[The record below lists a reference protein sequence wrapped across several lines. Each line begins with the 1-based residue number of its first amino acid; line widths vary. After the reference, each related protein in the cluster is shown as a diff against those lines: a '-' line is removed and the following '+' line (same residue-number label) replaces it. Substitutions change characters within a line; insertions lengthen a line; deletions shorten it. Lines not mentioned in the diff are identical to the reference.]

1 MRFEALTRLERKTER
16 FLMYPS
22 HFPLDIEDKGTE
34 SRLPRKARDEYNVK
48 LVPIKVQSRDCGDC
62 MIKPHGQKSYTN
74 LLAFNQTHY
83 DRVLSFDPDTTML
96 QVCLKNPTTD
106 ELFLLPPC
114 PVALPRA
121 YWLNPD
127 DQVLSSQLLLI
138 KPSQLEFNR
147 NRAYQNLPGL

>member
-22 HFPLDIEDKGTE
+22 QFPLDTEDKGTE

-62 MIKPHGQKSYTN
+62 MYFEVQITPCVCIRTNKDQATWAESYTN
-74 LLAFNQTHY
+74 LLAFNKTHY

-96 QVCLKNPTTD
+96 QTTD
-106 ELFLLPPC
+106 ELFLLPC

-138 KPSQLEFNR
+138 KPS
-147 NRAYQNLPGL
+147 